1 MNYILLSIHILVCIS
16 LIGIVLIQGGKG
28 AEVGAAF
35 GAGAS
40 NTIFGA
46 SGGQSFIGKMTA
58 GLEVFDW
65 VRDTNRKLAEDALS
79 AEQAAAALAAWARE
93 DSVLGIA
100 EVEQGA
106 VPDEIAELV
115 EARAIAKKARD
126 FAKADAIREQLRSK
140 GWTVEDSPK
149 GPKVKKL

>member
-1 MNYILLSIHILVCIS
+1 MNFILLSIHILVCIS

-58 GLEVFDW
+58 G
-65 VRDTNRKLAEDALS
+65 
-79 AEQAAAALAAWARE
+79 AAVIFMLTSLALAIFWGQPGSS
-93 DSVLGIA
+93 SVM
-100 EVEQGA
+100 
-106 VPDEIAELV
+106 PDQVAPASAPATMPSQSIPPA
-115 EARAIAKKARD
+115 APAAPPA
-126 FAKADAIREQLRSK
+126 ADGK
-140 GWTVEDSPK
+140 
-149 GPKVKKL
+149 

>member
-1 MNYILLSIHILVCIS
+1 MNYILLSIHILVCLS

-58 GLEVFDW
+58 G
-65 VRDTNRKLAEDALS
+65 
-79 AEQAAAALAAWARE
+79 AAVIFMLTSLALAIFWGQPGSS
-93 DSVLGIA
+93 SVM
-100 EVEQGA
+100 
-106 VPDEIAELV
+106 PDQVAPTSAPASMPAQSIPPA
-115 EARAIAKKARD
+115 APSGDTK
-126 FAKADAIREQLRSK
+126 
-140 GWTVEDSPK
+140 
-149 GPKVKKL
+149 

>member
-1 MNYILLSIHILVCIS
+1 MNNVLLVIHILVSLS

-58 GLEVFDW
+58 GAALIFML
-65 VRDTNRKLAEDALS
+65 TSLALAIFWGQPGSSSIMPEQLAPTS
-79 AEQAAAALAAWARE
+79 APASMPAQSMPPAAPAEQA
-93 DSVLGIA
+93 
-100 EVEQGA
+100 
-106 VPDEIAELV
+106 
-115 EARAIAKKARD
+115 K
-126 FAKADAIREQLRSK
+126 
-140 GWTVEDSPK
+140 
-149 GPKVKKL
+149 

>member
-1 MNYILLSIHILVCIS
+1 MNYVLLTIHILVCLS

-58 GLEVFDW
+58 GAAVIFML
-65 VRDTNRKLAEDALS
+65 TSLALAIFWGQPGSSSVMPEQVAPASMPTQSLPVTAPPAPAAPATPAAP
-79 AEQAAAALAAWARE
+79 AEQA
-93 DSVLGIA
+93 
-100 EVEQGA
+100 
-106 VPDEIAELV
+106 
-115 EARAIAKKARD
+115 K
-126 FAKADAIREQLRSK
+126 
-140 GWTVEDSPK
+140 
-149 GPKVKKL
+149 

>member
-1 MNYILLSIHILVCIS
+1 MNFILLSIHILVCIS

-58 GLEVFDW
+58 G
-65 VRDTNRKLAEDALS
+65 
-79 AEQAAAALAAWARE
+79 AAVIFMLTSLALAIFWGQPGST
-93 DSVLGIA
+93 SVMP
-100 EVEQGA
+100 EQVA
-106 VPDEIAELV
+106 PASAPAAMPSQSIPPATPADD
-115 EARAIAKKARD
+115 AK
-126 FAKADAIREQLRSK
+126 
-140 GWTVEDSPK
+140 
-149 GPKVKKL
+149 